1 MTHSGSAISSPHVL
15 RATGSAGPEDPL
27 WYKDAV
33 IYQVHV
39 RTFADSNADGI
50 GDFAGLTSRLDY
62 IQRLGVS
69 CIWLLPFYPSPLK
82 DDGYDIA
89 HYEGV
94 HPSYGTLKDFRT
106 FLREA
111 HERGL
116 QVITELVINHTSDQH
131 PWFQAARRA
140 PADSKKRDYY
150 VWSDTP
156 HKYEGVR
163 IIFQDTEHANWAW
176 DPEAK
181 AYYWHRFFSHQ
192 PDLNFD
198 NPSVVRAVLRVMKFW
213 LDMGIDGLRLD
224 AVPYLVERD
233 GTNCENLPETH
244 GILKQIRSTLDASYH
259 NRLLLAEANQW
270 PADVRPYFG
279 DGDECH
285 MAFHFPLMPRLFMSV
300 RLEDRYPIIEVL
312 SQTPEIPETCQ
323 WATFLRNHDELTL
336 EMVTNEERDY
346 MWQQYAA
353 DPQMR
358 LNQGIR
364 RRLAPLMENNRQRI
378 ELLNSLLFS
387 LPGTPVIYY
396 GDEIGMGDNVYLGD
410 RNGVRT
416 PMQWTGDRN
425 AGFSTADPN
434 RLYAPPVMDAVYGY
448 QGLNVDAQERTPF
461 SLLNWMKRMIAVR
474 KQHKTFGRGTLEFLE
489 PSNRKVLAFVR
500 RYENETILVVANL
513 SRAVQSAELDLS
525 RFAGRVPVEMLDRTE
540 LPRIGSQPY
549 FFTLGPYGFYWLLL
563 LEPTEIAVTTRL
575 APRPPD
581 SVADTLP
588 PLLVGSVWDQL
599 LDGHIRT
606 LLEKRYLQPYLAR
619 QRWFTS
625 TVCGTPTM
633 RIDDWV
639 VLRKGPDPLF
649 LLMVTVECTDGTD
662 ERYVLP
668 LAMVSNAAAD
678 KVRKE
683 APHTILARI
692 TGARSGLLHEAL
704 TDEAAMKLLGLVE
717 RREKISTQRAV
728 IEGTSK
734 PFFASAKAGLEMP
747 PRIAHPSGPHNATV
761 AIGERFI
768 LKLLRKAEPAPHP
781 EVEVPDHVTGPAGFG
796 RVPRAAGKI
805 DYLPARAST
814 GGAAGTSV
822 GVGVSAGAAGAGAG
836 AFAAAGTPVEA
847 TVLAV
852 VHEYLPHQHNAW
864 DQAVAEVHRFL
875 DRVIARGQEAP
886 SIEDVTPY
894 SLFTLADHALPAEAT
909 DTIGGSM
916 DTAATIGKR
925 VAELHLA
932 LSRPADDPVFGIA
945 PTPAD
950 AFTRF
955 ADHVVRQ
962 ARLTLAELKDR
973 LEALQSPSL
982 ADVAYLILR
991 NESAFLQRLQA
1002 LGAASGTPPASIR
1015 IHGDLHLG
1023 QVLIHQADALII
1035 DFEGDPARPIAER
1048 RARQS
1053 PLRDVAGLIESFRYA
1068 AYAGLVQYT
1077 TTRPG
1082 DLDRLVRWARFWGT
1096 WTTVIFLKSY
1106 RATIGKAAFLPVTN
1120 DSFEAALNLFLA
1132 EQALRDLE
1140 NELRYRPEWLR
1151 VPLRTLTLVLGTLAE
1166 RS

>member
-1 MTHSGSAISSPHVL
+1 MTKHPGSAS
-15 RATGSAGPEDPL
+15 DPL
-27 WYKDAV
+27 WYKDAL

-39 RTFADSNADGI
+39 RTYFDSNGDGV
-50 GDFAGLTSRLDY
+50 GDFAGLTAKLDY

-116 QVITELVINHTSDQH
+116 QVVTELVINHTSDQH

-140 PADSKKRDYY
+140 PADSRKREYY

-156 HKYEGVR
+156 QKYEGVR
-163 IIFQDTEHANWAW
+163 IIFQDTEHSNWTW

-181 AYYWHRFFSHQ
+181 AYFWHRFFSHQ

-198 NPSVVRAVLRVMKFW
+198 NPSVVRAVMRVMNFW

-233 GTNCENLPETH
+233 GTICENLPETH
-244 GILKQIRSTLDASYH
+244 GILKKIRAELDGRYA

-285 MAFHFPLMPRLFMSV
+285 MAFHFPLMPRLFMAV
-300 RLEDRYPIIEVL
+300 RLEDRYPITEVL
-312 SQTPEIPETCQ
+312 SQTPEIPENCQ

-448 QGLNVDAQERTPF
+448 QGLNVEAQERTPF
-461 SLLNWMKRMIAVR
+461 SLLNWMKRMIAIR
-474 KQHKTFGRGTLEFLE
+474 KQHQTFGRGSIEFLE
-489 PSNRKVLAFVR
+489 SPNRKVLAFVR
-500 RYENETILVVANL
+500 QYGNETILVVANL
-513 SRAVQSAELDLS
+513 SRAMQSAELDLS
-525 RFAGRVPVEMLDRTE
+525 RFGGRVPVEMLDRTE
-540 LPRIGSQPY
+540 LPRIGTLPY
-549 FFTLGPYGFYWLLL
+549 FFTFGPYSFYWLLL
-563 LEPTEIAVTTRL
+563 LEPAAIPATTRL
-575 APRPPD
+575 APRAAE
-581 SVADTLP
+581 SAAETLP

-599 LDGHIRT
+599 LDGYVRT
-606 LLEKRYLQPYLAR
+606 LLERRYLQPYLAR
-619 QRWFTS
+619 QSWFTS
-625 TVCGTPTM
+625 TVCGAAPI
-633 RIDDWV
+633 RIADWI
-639 VLRKGPDPLF
+639 VLRPGSTGNKGPDPLF
-649 LLMVTVECTDGTD
+649 LLFVCVACEDGGD

-668 LAMVSNAAAD
+668 LAMASNAAAET
-678 KVRKE
+678 VRQE
-683 APHTILARI
+683 APHTILARV
-692 TGARSGLLHEAL
+692 TGARSGVLYEAL
-704 TDEAAMKLLGLVE
+704 LDDAAMRLLDIVE
-717 RREKISTQRAV
+717 TRGELRTAHGAIK
-728 IEGTSK
+728 GTAK
-734 PFFASAKAGLEMP
+734 PFFAAAKAGLEASP
-747 PRIAHPSGPHNATV
+747 KVTHPTGPHNATV
-761 AIGERFI
+761 AIGDRFI

-781 EVEVPDHVTGPAGFG
+781 EIEVPDHVTGPAGFG
-796 RVPRAAGKI
+796 RVPRAAGKL
-805 DYLPARAST
+805 DYVPSSAAIGAERGEGYGARN
-814 GGAAGTSV
+814 GAEET
-822 GVGVSAGAAGAGAG
+822 
-836 AFAAAGTPVEA
+836 

-852 VHEYLPHQHNAW
+852 VHEYLPHQRNAW
-864 DQAVAEVHRFL
+864 DQAVEEVQRFL

-886 SIEDVTPY
+886 SLEDVTPY
-894 SLFTLADHALPAEAT
+894 SLLTLADHTIPAEAM
-909 DTIGGSM
+909 DTIGGSI
-916 DTAATIGKR
+916 DTASTIGKR

-932 LSRPADDPVFGIA
+932 LARPANDPIFGIG
-945 PTPAD
+945 AD
-950 AFTRF
+950 APDAFVTQAQRLE
-955 ADHVVRQ
+955 RQ
-962 ARLTLAELKDR
+962 ARLTLSMFKASLDQ
-973 LEALQSPSL
+973 LQSPAL
-982 ADVAYLILR
+982 ADLAYPVIR
-991 NESAFLQRLQA
+991 NEEALVQRLHA
-1002 LGAASGTPPASIR
+1002 LGEAAGPPPGAIR

-1023 QVLIHQADALII
+1023 QILMHQADALII

-1053 PLRDVAGLIESFRYA
+1053 PLRDVAGMIESFRYA
-1068 AYAGLVQYT
+1068 AYSGLVQYT

-1082 DLDRLVRWARFWGT
+1082 DLDRLIRWARFWGT
-1096 WTTVIFLKSY
+1096 WTSVIFLRSY
-1106 RATIGKAAFLPVTN
+1106 RTTIGKTPFLPATA
-1120 DSFEAALNLFLA
+1120 DQFEAALNLFLA
-1132 EQALRDLE
+1132 EQGLRDLD
-1140 NELRYRPEWLR
+1140 NELSYRPEWLR